1 MKSSGA
7 AIIGVQPDNEARVTI
22 IKQSIVEGHYLD
34 GRNHET
40 VIGKKLAE
48 KLGVELGDKVVG
60 MASTTS
66 GSVGTDLFRIVGLYE
81 TVSSD
86 FDKSY
91 MFIPLKDAQQMLEM
105 GSNVSEFAIITTDR
119 NRVED
124 VKHKLAVTLGQKYE
138 VLSYPDLIP
147 LMVSQMQIYEES
159 LYIVYV
165 IIGLALIFGIIN
177 TMLMSVFE
185 RIQEF
190 GVLMAI
196 GMKNSRLFSM
206 VMTEAVLLGALGSIL
221 GMIIGYALYL
231 PLSVSGI
238 DLSGFS
244 ESLTAFG
251 SGAII
256 YPVLTASTVIGTLLV
271 IPFTA
276 VLGSVYP
283 ALKAARLVPT
293 SAIRHV

>member
-1 MKSSGA
+1 
-7 AIIGVQPDNEARVTI
+7 
-22 IKQSIVEGHYLD
+22 
-34 GRNHET
+34 
-40 VIGKKLAE
+40 
-48 KLGVELGDKVVG
+48 
-60 MASTTS
+60 
-66 GSVGTDLFRIVGLYE
+66 
-81 TVSSD
+81 
-86 FDKSY
+86 
-91 MFIPLKDAQQMLEM
+91 
-105 GSNVSEFAIITTDR
+105 
-119 NRVED
+119 
-124 VKHKLAVTLGQKYE
+124 
-138 VLSYPDLIP
+138 
-147 LMVSQMQIYEES
+147 
-159 LYIVYV
+159 
-165 IIGLALIFGIIN
+165 
-177 TMLMSVFE
+177 
-185 RIQEF
+185 
-190 GVLMAI
+190 MAI